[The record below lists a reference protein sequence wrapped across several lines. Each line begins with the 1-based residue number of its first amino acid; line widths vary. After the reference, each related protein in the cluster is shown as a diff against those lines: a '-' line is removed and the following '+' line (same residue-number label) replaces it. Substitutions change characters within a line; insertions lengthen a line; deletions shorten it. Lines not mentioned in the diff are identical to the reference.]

1 MTSIR
6 RCHRG
11 DTTKVLVS
19 FMLHKKVKSL
29 ENEAVSL
36 YSSLTPFN
44 LVNGPGKVTSFFS
57 SLQQISLMYQ
67 LNYIKYVLVCHLWR
81 FLLAFCSTILC
92 HTRTIF
98 KKNTHQNISCFS
110 YIGIDTLQC
119 KDLVMVDVMHLNMR
133 ILMEPQSFPILAW
146 ELFFSHSAGFLCL
159 CCLFERLK

>member
-1 MTSIR
+1 
-6 RCHRG
+6 
-11 DTTKVLVS
+11 
-19 FMLHKKVKSL
+19 MLHKKVKSL
-29 ENEAVSL
+29 ENEAMSL

-44 LVNGPGKVTSFFS
+44 LVNGPGKVTSFFL

-92 HTRTIF
+92 HTRTILK

-119 KDLVMVDVMHLNMR
+119 KDLVMVDIMHLNMR

-146 ELFFSHSAGFLCL
+146 ELFFPFSWFFVSL
-159 CCLFERLK
+159 LFI